1 MAFKNIK
8 KIWKRVDKV
17 LPGASDYVDPV
28 EILGLSKKD
37 QKALNFVAGI
47 FLAAEKSEKKKSGKR
62 RQFTKKTKLLVLK
75 AQGYRCKLCK
85 DKLDEADFDHIDDNP
100 ANNSIT
106 NCQALCPN
114 CHAKKTRKSSKNQS

>member
-8 KIWKRVDKV
+8 KLWKRVDKV

-28 EILGLSKKD
+28 EILGLNKKD
-37 QKALNFVAGI
+37 QKALDFVAGI
-47 FLAAEKSEKKKSGKR
+47 FLAAEKSEQKKSGNR

-75 AQGYRCKLCK
+75 SQGYRCKLCK
-85 DKLDEADFDHIDDNP
+85 GKLGEADFDHTDGDRG
-100 ANNSIT
+100 NNSVS

-114 CHAKKTRKSSKNQS
+114 CHAKKTRKRLRFNP

>member
-8 KIWKRVDKV
+8 KLWKRVDNV
-17 LPGASDYVDPV
+17 PPGASDYVDPV

-47 FLAAEKSEKKKSGKR
+47 FLAAEKSEQKKSGKR

-85 DKLDEADFDHIDDNP
+85 GKLGEADFDHTVKGTDKV
-100 ANNSIT
+100 SFIT
-106 NCQALCPN
+106 
-114 CHAKKTRKSSKNQS
+114 